1 MANIKSA
8 KKRLRQSEK
17 KRERNKAV
25 RSEIRTRT
33 RKILEMDSAD
43 EAREALGE
51 LYSLL
56 DRAAGRN
63 IIHPNA
69 AARRKAQA
77 ARHVEG
83 LAED

>member
-17 KRERNKAV
+17 RRQRNKAV

-33 RKILEMDSAD
+33 RKILEMDSVQ
-43 EAREALGE
+43 EAREALGA

-56 DRAAGRN
+56 DRAARRR

-69 AARRKAQA
+69 AARRKAQV
-77 ARHVEG
+77 ARHVDGLEEG
-83 LAED
+83 